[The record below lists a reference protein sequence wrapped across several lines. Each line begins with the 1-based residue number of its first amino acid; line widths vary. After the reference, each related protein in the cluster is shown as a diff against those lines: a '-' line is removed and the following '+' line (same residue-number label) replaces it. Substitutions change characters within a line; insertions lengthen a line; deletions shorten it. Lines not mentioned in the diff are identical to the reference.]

1 MIELH
6 PIRKEIRMKRFIYLI
21 GLLSLL
27 LSACA
32 PQGPQTLTVLTHDSF
47 SVSEDLIRQFETGNN
62 VKISFVK
69 VYADI
74 SVIYR

>member
-1 MIELH
+1 VTESH
-6 PIRKEIRMKRFIYLI
+6 PIQKEIPMKQLIYLI

-47 SVSEDLIRQFETGNN
+47 SVSEDLIRQFE
-62 VKISFVK
+62 
-69 VYADI
+69 
-74 SVIYR
+74 RE